1 MARRNRDGNQQNE
14 PLSLEEMDQE
24 QEQAEKN
31 EREAAGDEHPEAAYA
46 ALQAESNQ
54 EGNASTQEGGTP
66 STESSTGDQAQESQG
81 EGHTESQETPL
92 PAQPEETINRDE
104 EQPRQEIEGDTQ
116 PAAPTE
122 PKPVETTEGD
132 PRASDD
138 DEEEYYDVLIDTTG
152 DQPIDPPKVEETI
165 VREEEQV
172 EQAQQIPTIR
182 GTMTLQDIE
191 NRIDMVAKTAL
202 LGIEDYVRVMTET
215 GGHIRA
221 YMENKRF
228 VEHLGPSMQV
238 GFYNNIMNIINK
250 TDDNSFK
257 LAMNY
262 LMCLFQEHGH
272 SGKALAAERVMMF
285 MENMRVSHVD
295 VKCYHNLMT
304 LFTTCCDPRTRRKE
318 MRNMDMGKIVEYGL
332 STMAQN
338 RLINYFNS

>member
-1 MARRNRDGNQQNE
+1 MARRNRNGDQNE

-31 EREAAGDEHPEAAYA
+31 EKEAAGDEHPEAAYA
-46 ALQAESNQ
+46 ALQAESSQ
-54 EGNASTQEGGTP
+54 EGNASTQEGSTQA
-66 STESSTGDQAQESQG
+66 TESSTGDQAQETHE
-81 EGHTESQETPL
+81 EGHTEDQETPL

-116 PAAPTE
+116 LAAP
-122 PKPVETTEGD
+122 PQPVETTEGD

-172 EQAQQIPTIR
+172 EQAQLTPAIR

>member
-1 MARRNRDGNQQNE
+1 MARRNRNGEQNE

-46 ALQAESNQ
+46 ALQAESQNEANQ
-54 EGNASTQEGGTP
+54 P
-66 STESSTGDQAQESQG
+66 QAQEG
-81 EGHTESQETPL
+81 QETPKETTEENKEGNTETSQEEPL
-92 PAQPEETINRDE
+92 RTEETTVERE
-104 EQPRQEIEGDTQ
+104 EPRQEIESDTQ

-122 PKPVETTEGD
+122 PQPIETTEGD

-172 EQAQQIPTIR
+172 EQAQLTPTIR

>member
-1 MARRNRDGNQQNE
+1 MARRNRNGDQNE

-31 EREAAGDEHPEAAYA
+31 EKEAAGDEHPEAAYA
-46 ALQAESNQ
+46 ALQAESSQ
-54 EGNASTQEGGTP
+54 EGNTQATETSGDNQQEPSQEGN
-66 STESSTGDQAQESQG
+66 TEG
-81 EGHTESQETPL
+81 QETPL
-92 PAQPEETINRDE
+92 PAQPEETVRREDE
-104 EQPRQEIEGDTQ
+104 EPRQELQPDTQ
-116 PAAPTE
+116 PAAPPT
-122 PKPVETTEGD
+122 VETTDGD

-152 DQPIDPPKVEETI
+152 DQTIDPPKVEETI

-172 EQAQQIPTIR
+172 EQAQLTPAIR

-272 SGKALAAERVMMF
+272 SGRALAAERVMMF

>member
-1 MARRNRDGNQQNE
+1 MARRNRNGDQNE

-31 EREAAGDEHPEAAYA
+31 EKEAAGDEHPEAAYA
-46 ALQAESNQ
+46 ALQAESSQ
-54 EGNASTQEGGTP
+54 EGNASTQEGGTQA
-66 STESSTGDQAQESQG
+66 TESSNTENPQEAPQ
-81 EGHTESQETPL
+81 EGQTEGQETPL
-92 PAQPEETINRDE
+92 SAQPEETVRREDE
-104 EQPRQEIEGDTQ
+104 EPRQELQPDTQ
-116 PAAPTE
+116 PAAPQ
-122 PKPVETTEGD
+122 PVETTEGD
-132 PRASDD
+132 HRASDD

-172 EQAQQIPTIR
+172 EQAQLTPTIR

>member
-1 MARRNRDGNQQNE
+1 MARRNRDGNQNE
-14 PLSLEEMDQE
+14 PISLEEMDKE

-31 EREAAGDEHPEAAYA
+31 EAAAAGDEHPESAYA
-46 ALQAESNQ
+46 ALQAS
-54 EGNASTQEGGTP
+54 G
-66 STESSTGDQAQESQG
+66 
-81 EGHTESQETPL
+81 QETPQTEGQE
-92 PAQPEETINRDE
+92 PPKENTEAPNEPPQTEESPVAHDE
-104 EQPRQEIEGDTQ
+104 PRQEVEPDTQ
-116 PAAPTE
+116 PVSSP
-122 PKPVETTEGD
+122 PPQPVETTNGD

-152 DQPIDPPKVEETI
+152 DQHIDTPRVEETI

-172 EQAQQIPTIR
+172 EQAQLIPAIR

-202 LGIEDYVRVMTET
+202 YGIEDYVRIMTET

>member
-1 MARRNRDGNQQNE
+1 MARRNRNGDQNE

-31 EREAAGDEHPEAAYA
+31 EKEAAGDEHPEAAYA

-54 EGNASTQEGGTP
+54 EGGTP
-66 STESSTGDQAQESQG
+66 STDSSTGEQPQEAPQ
-81 EGHTESQETPL
+81 EGHIEGQETPL
-92 PAQPEETINRDE
+92 PTQPEETINRDE

-116 PAAPTE
+116 PTTQPQ
-122 PKPVETTEGD
+122 PVETTEGD

-172 EQAQQIPTIR
+172 EQAQLAPTIR

-272 SGKALAAERVMMF
+272 SGRALAAERVMMF

>member
-1 MARRNRDGNQQNE
+1 MAKRNRNDDQKE

-24 QEQAEKN
+24 QERAEKN
-31 EREAAGDEHPEAAYA
+31 EKEAAGDEHPESAYA
-46 ALQAESNQ
+46 ALQANGQANDKASPQAENQ
-54 EGNASTQEGGTP
+54 EPPKEPVAEAPREEPTQA
-66 STESSTGDQAQESQG
+66 D
-81 EGHTESQETPL
+81 ETTV
-92 PAQPEETINRDE
+92 ERDE
-104 EQPRQEIEGDTQ
+104 PRQELQPDTQ
-116 PAAPTE
+116 PAAPQ
-122 PKPVETTEGD
+122 PVETTEGD

-152 DQPIDPPKVEETI
+152 DKTIDPPKVEETI

-172 EQAQQIPTIR
+172 EQAQLIPAIR
-182 GTMTLQDIE
+182 GTMTLKDIE
-191 NRIDMVAKTAL
+191 NRIDMTAKTAL
-202 LGIEDYVRVMTET
+202 YGIEDYVRIMTET

-221 YMENKRF
+221 YMENKRY

-285 MENMRVSHVD
+285 MENMRISHVD

>member
-66 STESSTGDQAQESQG
+66 STESATGEQAQEAQG

-116 PAAPTE
+116 PTTP
-122 PKPVETTEGD
+122 PQPVETTEGD
-132 PRASDD
+132 HRASDD

-172 EQAQQIPTIR
+172 EQAQLTPAIR

>member
-1 MARRNRDGNQQNE
+1 MARRNRNGEQNE

-31 EREAAGDEHPEAAYA
+31 EKEAAGDEHPEAAYA
-46 ALQAESNQ
+46 ALQAESSQ
-54 EGNASTQEGGTP
+54 EGNTPAQEGETP
-66 STESSTGDQAQESQG
+66 SSGTSGEQTQAH
-81 EGHTESQETPL
+81 EGNTESQETPL
-92 PAQPEETINRDE
+92 PAQPEETVRREDE
-104 EQPRQEIEGDTQ
+104 EPRQELQPDTQ
-116 PAAPTE
+116 PAAPQ
-122 PKPVETTEGD
+122 PVETTEGD

-172 EQAQQIPTIR
+172 EQAQLTPAIR

>member
-1 MARRNRDGNQQNE
+1 MARRNRNGNQND
-14 PLSLEEMDQE
+14 PISLEEMDQE

-31 EREAAGDEHPEAAYA
+31 EKEAAGDEHPEAAYA
-46 ALQAESNQ
+46 ALQAENQ
-54 EGNASTQEGGTP
+54 EQANQPQTQEG
-66 STESSTGDQAQESQG
+66 
-81 EGHTESQETPL
+81 QETPKETTEENKEGNTET
-92 PAQPEETINRDE
+92 AQEEPPRTE
-104 EQPRQEIEGDTQ
+104 EREEPRQEIETDTQ

-122 PKPVETTEGD
+122 PVETTEGD

-152 DQPIDPPKVEETI
+152 DNQPIDPPKVEETI

-172 EQAQQIPTIR
+172 EQAQLTPTIR

-202 LGIEDYVRVMTET
+202 YGIEDYVRVMTET

>member
-1 MARRNRDGNQQNE
+1 MARRNRNGEQNE

-31 EREAAGDEHPEAAYA
+31 EKEAAGDEHPEAAYA
-46 ALQAESNQ
+46 ALQAESQ
-54 EGNASTQEGGTP
+54 EGNTPAQEGGTQA
-66 STESSTGDQAQESQG
+66 TESSTGEQPQEAHE
-81 EGHTESQETPL
+81 EGHTEGQETPL
-92 PAQPEETINRDE
+92 PAQPEETVNRDE
-104 EQPRQEIEGDTQ
+104 PRQEIEGDTQ
-116 PAAPTE
+116 PTAQPQ
-122 PKPVETTEGD
+122 PVETTEGD

>member
-1 MARRNRDGNQQNE
+1 MARRNRNGEQNE
-14 PLSLEEMDQE
+14 PLSLEEMEQE

-46 ALQAESNQ
+46 ALQAESQ
-54 EGNASTQEGGTP
+54 EGNTPAQEGGTT
-66 STESSTGDQAQESQG
+66 STEASGEQPQAQEG
-81 EGHTESQETPL
+81 RTESQETPL
-92 PAQPEETINRDE
+92 PAQPEETVRREDE
-104 EQPRQEIEGDTQ
+104 EPRQEVQPDPQ
-116 PAAPTE
+116 PATPQ
-122 PKPVETTEGD
+122 PVETTEGD

-172 EQAQQIPTIR
+172 EQAQLTPAIR

>member
-1 MARRNRDGNQQNE
+1 MARRNRNGDQKE
-14 PLSLEEMDQE
+14 PISLEEMDQE

-46 ALQAESNQ
+46 ALQAESQ
-54 EGNASTQEGGTP
+54 EQAGQP
-66 STESSTGDQAQESQG
+66 QAQ
-81 EGHTESQETPL
+81 
-92 PAQPEETINRDE
+92 
-104 EQPRQEIEGDTQ
+104 
-116 PAAPTE
+116 
-122 PKPVETTEGD
+122 EGD

-165 VREEEQV
+165 VREEEQA
-172 EQAQQIPTIR
+172 EQAQLIPAIR

-191 NRIDMVAKTAL
+191 NRIDMTAKTAL
-202 LGIEDYVRVMTET
+202 YGIEDYVRIMTET

-221 YMENKRF
+221 YMENKRY

>member
-1 MARRNRDGNQQNE
+1 MARRNRNGDQNE
-14 PLSLEEMDQE
+14 PLSLEEMEQE

-31 EREAAGDEHPEAAYA
+31 EKEAAGDEHPEAAYA
-46 ALQAESNQ
+46 ALQAESQEQAGQPQAQ
-54 EGNASTQEGGTP
+54 EGQETP
-66 STESSTGDQAQESQG
+66 KEPTEENKEGNTESSTE
-81 EGHTESQETPL
+81 EPL
-92 PAQPEETINRDE
+92 RTEETTVERE
-104 EQPRQEIEGDTQ
+104 EPRQEIEGDTQ
-116 PAAPTE
+116 PTATSQ
-122 PKPVETTEGD
+122 PVETTEGD

-152 DQPIDPPKVEETI
+152 DRPIDPPKVEETI

-172 EQAQQIPTIR
+172 EQAQLTPAIR

-202 LGIEDYVRVMTET
+202 LGIEDYVRIMTET

-272 SGKALAAERVMMF
+272 SGRALAAERVMMF

>member
-1 MARRNRDGNQQNE
+1 MARRNRNGNQNE
-14 PLSLEEMDQE
+14 PLSLEEMEQE

-31 EREAAGDEHPEAAYA
+31 EKEAAGDEHPEAAYA
-46 ALQAESNQ
+46 ALQAENQ
-54 EGNASTQEGGTP
+54 EQANQPQVQEGQETP
-66 STESSTGDQAQESQG
+66 KETTEENKESNTETSTESHAAPEKDADK
-81 EGHTESQETPL
+81 ETTVER
-92 PAQPEETINRDE
+92 EE
-104 EQPRQEIEGDTQ
+104 PRQEIESDTQ

-122 PKPVETTEGD
+122 SQPVETTEGD

-152 DQPIDPPKVEETI
+152 DNQPIDPPKVEETI

-172 EQAQQIPTIR
+172 EQAQLTPTIR

-272 SGKALAAERVMMF
+272 SGRALAAERVMMF

>member
-1 MARRNRDGNQQNE
+1 MARRNRNGDQKE
-14 PLSLEEMDQE
+14 PISLEEMDKE

-31 EREAAGDEHPEAAYA
+31 EAAAAGDEHPESAYA
-46 ALQAESNQ
+46 ALQAESQ
-54 EGNASTQEGGTP
+54 EGNTPAQEGGTT
-66 STESSTGDQAQESQG
+66 STESSTGDQAQETHE

-104 EQPRQEIEGDTQ
+104 PRQEIEGDTQ
-116 PAAPTE
+116 PTTPT
-122 PKPVETTEGD
+122 PQPVETTEGD

-152 DQPIDPPKVEETI
+152 DNQPIDTPRVEETI

-172 EQAQQIPTIR
+172 EQAQLIPAIR

-202 LGIEDYVRVMTET
+202 YGIEDYVRIMTET

>member
-1 MARRNRDGNQQNE
+1 MARRNRNGDQNE
-14 PLSLEEMDQE
+14 PISLEEMDQE

-31 EREAAGDEHPEAAYA
+31 EKEAAGDEHPEAAYA
-46 ALQAESNQ
+46 ALQAESQ
-54 EGNASTQEGGTP
+54 EGNTQAQEGETP
-66 STESSTGDQAQESQG
+66 STGASGDNPQEAPQ
-81 EGHTESQETPL
+81 EGHTEGQETPL

-116 PAAPTE
+116 PAAPQ
-122 PKPVETTEGD
+122 PVETTEGD

-152 DQPIDPPKVEETI
+152 DQTIDPPKVEETI

-172 EQAQQIPTIR
+172 EQAQLTPTIR

>member
-1 MARRNRDGNQQNE
+1 MARRNRNGDQNE

-46 ALQAESNQ
+46 ALQAESQ
-54 EGNASTQEGGTP
+54 EQAGQP
-66 STESSTGDQAQESQG
+66 QAQEGQA
-81 EGHTESQETPL
+81 ESQETPQEGSTGSNTETSQEEPL
-92 PAQPEETINRDE
+92 RTEETTVERE
-104 EQPRQEIEGDTQ
+104 EPRQEIESDTQ
-116 PAAPTE
+116 PATPTE
-122 PKPVETTEGD
+122 SQPVETTEGD
-132 PRASDD
+132 PRTSDD

-152 DQPIDPPKVEETI
+152 DQPIEPPKVEETI

>member
-1 MARRNRDGNQQNE
+1 MARRNRNGEQNE

-31 EREAAGDEHPEAAYA
+31 EKEAAGDEHPEAAYA
-46 ALQAESNQ
+46 ALQAEGSQ
-54 EGNASTQEGGTP
+54 EGETP
-66 STESSTGDQAQESQG
+66 SSGASGEQPQEAPQ
-81 EGHTESQETPL
+81 EGHTESPETPL

-104 EQPRQEIEGDTQ
+104 PRQEIEGDTQ
-116 PAAPTE
+116 PAAPQ
-122 PKPVETTEGD
+122 PVETTEGD

-172 EQAQQIPTIR
+172 EQAQLTPAIR

>member
-1 MARRNRDGNQQNE
+1 MARRNRNGEQNE

-46 ALQAESNQ
+46 ALQAESSQ
-54 EGNASTQEGGTP
+54 EGNPAAEGNTPATETSGDNQQEP
-66 STESSTGDQAQESQG
+66 SQ
-81 EGHTESQETPL
+81 EGHTEGQETPL
-92 PAQPEETINRDE
+92 PAQPEETVRREDE
-104 EQPRQEIEGDTQ
+104 EPRQELQPDTQ
-116 PAAPTE
+116 PATPQ
-122 PKPVETTEGD
+122 PVETTEGD

-172 EQAQQIPTIR
+172 EQAQLTPAIR

>member
-1 MARRNRDGNQQNE
+1 MARRNRDGNQNE

-31 EREAAGDEHPEAAYA
+31 EAAAAGDEHPEAAYA
-46 ALQAESNQ
+46 ALQAESQ
-54 EGNASTQEGGTP
+54 EGNTSTQEGGTP
-66 STESSTGDQAQESQG
+66 STESATGEQAQEAQG
-81 EGHTESQETPL
+81 EGNTESLETPL

-116 PAAPTE
+116 PQAPTQ
-122 PKPVETTEGD
+122 PVETTEGD

-182 GTMTLQDIE
+182 GNMTLQDIE

-262 LMCLFQEHGH
+262 LMLLFQEHGH

>member
-1 MARRNRDGNQQNE
+1 MARRNRNGNQNE
-14 PLSLEEMDQE
+14 PLSLEEMEQE

-31 EREAAGDEHPEAAYA
+31 EKEAAGDEHPEAAYA
-46 ALQAESNQ
+46 ALQAENQ
-54 EGNASTQEGGTP
+54 P
-66 STESSTGDQAQESQG
+66 QAQEGQESPKETTEENK
-81 EGHTESQETPL
+81 EGNTEAST
-92 PAQPEETINRDE
+92 EETTVKRE
-104 EQPRQEIEGDTQ
+104 EPRQEIESDTQ

-122 PKPVETTEGD
+122 PQPVEITEGD

-138 DEEEYYDVLIDTTG
+138 DEEEYYDVLIDTIG
-152 DQPIDPPKVEETI
+152 DNQPIDPPKVEETI

-172 EQAQQIPTIR
+172 EQAQLTPTIR
-182 GTMTLQDIE
+182 GAMTLQDIE

-202 LGIEDYVRVMTET
+202 YGIEDYVRVMTET

-262 LMCLFQEHGH
+262 LMCLFQEHSH

>member
-1 MARRNRDGNQQNE
+1 MARRNRNGNQNE
-14 PLSLEEMDQE
+14 PLSLEEMEQE

-31 EREAAGDEHPEAAYA
+31 EKEAAGDEHPEAAYA
-46 ALQAESNQ
+46 ALQAESQ
-54 EGNASTQEGGTP
+54 EKREQE
-66 STESSTGDQAQESQG
+66 E
-81 EGHTESQETPL
+81 QETPKESTEENKEGNTET
-92 PAQPEETINRDE
+92 AQEEPPLTE
-104 EQPRQEIEGDTQ
+104 EREEPRQEIEGDTW

-122 PKPVETTEGD
+122 SQPVETTEGD

-152 DQPIDPPKVEETI
+152 NDQPIDPPKVEETI

-172 EQAQQIPTIR
+172 EQAQLTPTIR

-202 LGIEDYVRVMTET
+202 YGIEDYVRVMTET

-272 SGKALAAERVMMF
+272 SGRALAAERVMMF

>member
-1 MARRNRDGNQQNE
+1 MARRNRNGDQNE

-46 ALQAESNQ
+46 ALQAESSQ
-54 EGNASTQEGGTP
+54 EGNASTQEGETP
-66 STESSTGDQAQESQG
+66 STGASGDQPQESHE
-81 EGHTESQETPL
+81 EGHTEGQETPL
-92 PAQPEETINRDE
+92 PTQPEETINRDE

-116 PAAPTE
+116 PATPQ
-122 PKPVETTEGD
+122 PVETTEGD

>member
-1 MARRNRDGNQQNE
+1 MARRNRNGEQNE

-46 ALQAESNQ
+46 ALQAESSQ
-54 EGNASTQEGGTP
+54 EGNASTQEGSTQA
-66 STESSTGDQAQESQG
+66 TESSTGDQTQESPQ
-81 EGHTESQETPL
+81 EGHTEDQETPL
-92 PAQPEETINRDE
+92 TAQPEETINRDE
-104 EQPRQEIEGDTQ
+104 PRQEIEGDTQ
-116 PAAPTE
+116 PAASQ
-122 PKPVETTEGD
+122 PVETTDGD
-132 PRASDD
+132 PRVSDD
-138 DEEEYYDVLIDTTG
+138 DEEEYYDVLIDNTG
-152 DQPIDPPKVEETI
+152 DKTIDPPKVEETI

-172 EQAQQIPTIR
+172 EQAQLIPAIR

-202 LGIEDYVRVMTET
+202 YGIEDYVRIMTET

>member
-1 MARRNRDGNQQNE
+1 MARRNRNGDQNE
-14 PLSLEEMDQE
+14 PISLEEMDQE

-46 ALQAESNQ
+46 ALQAEGSQEGETPSSGTSSDNPQEPAQ
-54 EGNASTQEGGTP
+54 EGNTEG
-66 STESSTGDQAQESQG
+66 
-81 EGHTESQETPL
+81 QETPL
-92 PAQPEETINRDE
+92 PAQPEETVRREDE
-104 EQPRQEIEGDTQ
+104 EPRQELQPDTQ
-116 PAAPTE
+116 PAAPQ
-122 PKPVETTEGD
+122 PVETTEGD
-132 PRASDD
+132 HRASDD

-152 DQPIDPPKVEETI
+152 DQTIDPPKVEETI
-165 VREEEQV
+165 AREEEQV
-172 EQAQQIPTIR
+172 EQAQLTPTIR

-202 LGIEDYVRVMTET
+202 YGIEDYVRIMTET

-272 SGKALAAERVMMF
+272 SGRALAAERVMMF

-295 VKCYHNLMT
+295 VRCYHNLMT

>member
-1 MARRNRDGNQQNE
+1 MARRNRNGNQNE
-14 PLSLEEMDQE
+14 PLSLEEMEQE

-31 EREAAGDEHPEAAYA
+31 EKEAAGDEHPESAYA
-46 ALQAESNQ
+46 ALQAENQ
-54 EGNASTQEGGTP
+54 GQANQP
-66 STESSTGDQAQESQG
+66 QAQEGQESPKESTEENK
-81 EGHTESQETPL
+81 EGNIETSQEEPL
-92 PAQPEETINRDE
+92 RTVEREE
-104 EQPRQEIEGDTQ
+104 PRQEIESDTQ

-122 PKPVETTEGD
+122 PVETTEGD

-152 DQPIDPPKVEETI
+152 DNQPIDPPKVEETI

-172 EQAQQIPTIR
+172 EQAQLTPTIR

-202 LGIEDYVRVMTET
+202 YGIEDYVRVMTET

>member
-1 MARRNRDGNQQNE
+1 MARRNRNGDQKE
-14 PLSLEEMDQE
+14 PISLEEMDQE

-31 EREAAGDEHPEAAYA
+31 EAAAAGDEHPESAYA
-46 ALQAESNQ
+46 ALQA
-54 EGNASTQEGGTP
+54 G
-66 STESSTGDQAQESQG
+66 
-81 EGHTESQETPL
+81 SQETPQTEGQET
-92 PAQPEETINRDE
+92 PKENTEVPNESPQTEESPEARDE
-104 EQPRQEIEGDTQ
+104 PRQEVEPDTQ
-116 PAAPTE
+116 PVAAPE
-122 PKPVETTEGD
+122 KEAAKPVETTNDD

-152 DQPIDPPKVEETI
+152 DQHIDTPRVEETI

>member
-1 MARRNRDGNQQNE
+1 MARRNRNGDQNE

-31 EREAAGDEHPEAAYA
+31 EKEAAGDEHPEAAYA
-46 ALQAESNQ
+46 ALQAESSQ
-54 EGNASTQEGGTP
+54 EGNASTQEGGTQA
-66 STESSTGDQAQESQG
+66 TESSTGDQTQETPQ
-81 EGHTESQETPL
+81 EGHTEGQEAPL
-92 PAQPEETINRDE
+92 PAQPEETVRREDE
-104 EQPRQEIEGDTQ
+104 EPRQELQPDTQ
-116 PAAPTE
+116 PTTTPQ
-122 PKPVETTEGD
+122 PVETTEGD

-172 EQAQQIPTIR
+172 EQAQLTPTIR

>member
-1 MARRNRDGNQQNE
+1 MARRNRNGDQKE
-14 PLSLEEMDQE
+14 PISLEEMDKE

-31 EREAAGDEHPEAAYA
+31 EAAAAGDEHPESAYA
-46 ALQAESNQ
+46 ALQAESQNEANQ
-54 EGNASTQEGGTP
+54 P
-66 STESSTGDQAQESQG
+66 QAQEGQESPKESIEASTEENK
-81 EGHTESQETPL
+81 EGNTETSQEEPL
-92 PAQPEETINRDE
+92 RTEETTVKRE
-104 EQPRQEIEGDTQ
+104 EPRQEIEGDTQ
-116 PAAPTE
+116 PTAPTE
-122 PKPVETTEGD
+122 PTQPVETTEGD

-152 DQPIDPPKVEETI
+152 DQHIDTPRVEETI

-172 EQAQQIPTIR
+172 EQAQLIPAIR

-202 LGIEDYVRVMTET
+202 YGIEDYVRIMTET

>member
-1 MARRNRDGNQQNE
+1 MARRNRNGDQKE
-14 PLSLEEMDQE
+14 PISLEEMDQE

-31 EREAAGDEHPEAAYA
+31 EKEAAGDEHPEAAYA
-46 ALQAESNQ
+46 ALQAESSQ
-54 EGNASTQEGGTP
+54 EGNTPAQEGGTP
-66 STESSTGDQAQESQG
+66 SAESSTGDQAQETHE
-81 EGHTESQETPL
+81 EGHTESPETPL

-104 EQPRQEIEGDTQ
+104 PRQEIEGDTQ
-116 PAAPTE
+116 PAAPT
-122 PKPVETTEGD
+122 PQPVETTNGD

-152 DQPIDPPKVEETI
+152 DQHIDPPKVEETI
-165 VREEEQV
+165 VREEEQA
-172 EQAQQIPTIR
+172 EQAQLIPAIR

-202 LGIEDYVRVMTET
+202 YGIEDYVRIMTET

-285 MENMRVSHVD
+285 MENMRISHVD

>member
-1 MARRNRDGNQQNE
+1 MARRNRNGNQNE
-14 PLSLEEMDQE
+14 PLSLEEMEQE

-31 EREAAGDEHPEAAYA
+31 EKEAAGDEHPEAAYA
-46 ALQAESNQ
+46 ALQAESQ
-54 EGNASTQEGGTP
+54 EQAGQP
-66 STESSTGDQAQESQG
+66 QAQEG
-81 EGHTESQETPL
+81 QETPKESTEENKEGNTET
-92 PAQPEETINRDE
+92 AQEEPLHTE
-104 EQPRQEIEGDTQ
+104 EREEPRQEIESDTQ
-116 PAAPTE
+116 PTTPTQ
-122 PKPVETTEGD
+122 PVETTEGD

-152 DQPIDPPKVEETI
+152 DNQPIDPPKVEETI
-165 VREEEQV
+165 AREEEQV
-172 EQAQQIPTIR
+172 EQAQLTPTIR

-202 LGIEDYVRVMTET
+202 YGIEDYVRVMTET

-285 MENMRVSHVD
+285 MENMRVSHMD

>member
-1 MARRNRDGNQQNE
+1 MARRNRNGNQNE
-14 PLSLEEMDQE
+14 PLSLEEMEQE

-31 EREAAGDEHPEAAYA
+31 EKEAAGDEHPEAAYA
-46 ALQAESNQ
+46 ALQAENQ
-54 EGNASTQEGGTP
+54 PQTQEGQESPKET
-66 STESSTGDQAQESQG
+66 TEENKEGSSETAQE
-81 EGHTESQETPL
+81 EPLRTEER
-92 PAQPEETINRDE
+92 EE
-104 EQPRQEIEGDTQ
+104 PHQEIESDTQ
-116 PAAPTE
+116 PTTPTE
-122 PKPVETTEGD
+122 PTQPVETTEGD

-152 DQPIDPPKVEETI
+152 DNQPIDPPKVEETI

-172 EQAQQIPTIR
+172 EQAQLTPTIR

>member
-1 MARRNRDGNQQNE
+1 MARRNRNGDQNE

-46 ALQAESNQ
+46 ALQAEDSQ
-54 EGNASTQEGGTP
+54 EGNTPAQEGGTP
-66 STESSTGDQAQESQG
+66 STETSGEQPQAQEG
-81 EGHTESQETPL
+81 NTEGQETPL
-92 PAQPEETINRDE
+92 PAQPEETVRREDE
-104 EQPRQEIEGDTQ
+104 EPRQELQPDTQ
-116 PAAPTE
+116 PAAPQ
-122 PKPVETTEGD
+122 PVETTDGD

-152 DQPIDPPKVEETI
+152 DQTIDPPKVEETI

-172 EQAQQIPTIR
+172 EQAQLTPAIR

-202 LGIEDYVRVMTET
+202 YGIEDYVRIMTET

-285 MENMRVSHVD
+285 MENMRISHVD

>member
-1 MARRNRDGNQQNE
+1 MARRNRNGDQKE
-14 PLSLEEMDQE
+14 PISLEEMDKE

-31 EREAAGDEHPEAAYA
+31 EAAAAGDEHPESAYA
-46 ALQAESNQ
+46 ALQA
-54 EGNASTQEGGTP
+54 G
-66 STESSTGDQAQESQG
+66 
-81 EGHTESQETPL
+81 SQETPQTEGQET
-92 PAQPEETINRDE
+92 PKENTEVPNESPQTEESPEARDE
-104 EQPRQEIEGDTQ
+104 PRQEVEPDTQ
-116 PAAPTE
+116 PVAAPE
-122 PKPVETTEGD
+122 KDAAKPVETTNGD

-152 DQPIDPPKVEETI
+152 DQHIDTPRVEETI

-172 EQAQQIPTIR
+172 EQAQLIPAIR

-202 LGIEDYVRVMTET
+202 YGIEDYVRIMTET

-250 TDDNSFK
+250 TDDNSFR

>member
-1 MARRNRDGNQQNE
+1 MARRNRNGDQNE

-31 EREAAGDEHPEAAYA
+31 EKEAAGDEHPEAAYA
-46 ALQAESNQ
+46 ALQADSSQ
-54 EGNASTQEGGTP
+54 EGNASTQEGSTQA
-66 STESSTGDQAQESQG
+66 TESSTGDQTQEPHE
-81 EGHTESQETPL
+81 EGQETPL

-116 PAAPTE
+116 PAAPQ
-122 PKPVETTEGD
+122 PVETTEGD

-152 DQPIDPPKVEETI
+152 DQTIDPPKVEETI
-165 VREEEQV
+165 VREEEPV
-172 EQAQQIPTIR
+172 EQAQLTPAIR

-202 LGIEDYVRVMTET
+202 LGIEDYVRIMTET
-215 GGHIRA
+215 GGYIRA

>member
-1 MARRNRDGNQQNE
+1 MARRNRNGDQKE
-14 PLSLEEMDQE
+14 PISLEEMDKE

-31 EREAAGDEHPEAAYA
+31 EAAAAGDEHPEAAYA
-46 ALQAESNQ
+46 ALQAESQ
-54 EGNASTQEGGTP
+54 EQAGQTQEG
-66 STESSTGDQAQESQG
+66 Q
-81 EGHTESQETPL
+81 TESQETSKEPTEENKEGNTEASTEEPL
-92 PAQPEETINRDE
+92 RTEETTVERE
-104 EQPRQEIEGDTQ
+104 EPRQEIEGDTQ
-116 PAAPTE
+116 PAAPQ
-122 PKPVETTEGD
+122 PVETTEGD

-172 EQAQQIPTIR
+172 EQAQLTPAIR

-202 LGIEDYVRVMTET
+202 YGIEDYVRIMTET

-272 SGKALAAERVMMF
+272 SGRALAAERVMMF

>member
-1 MARRNRDGNQQNE
+1 MAKRNRNGDQKE

-31 EREAAGDEHPEAAYA
+31 EKEAAGDEHPEAAYA
-46 ALQAESNQ
+46 ALQANGQANSQESPQAENQ
-54 EGNASTQEGGTP
+54 EPPKEPVIEAPREEPTQVEESTVE
-66 STESSTGDQAQESQG
+66 
-81 EGHTESQETPL
+81 
-92 PAQPEETINRDE
+92 RDE
-104 EQPRQEIEGDTQ
+104 PRQELQPDTQ
-116 PAAPTE
+116 PAAPQ
-122 PKPVETTEGD
+122 PVETTDGD

-152 DQPIDPPKVEETI
+152 DKTIDPPKVEETI

-172 EQAQQIPTIR
+172 EQAQLIPAIR
-182 GTMTLQDIE
+182 GTMTLKDIE
-191 NRIDMVAKTAL
+191 NRIDMTAKTAL
-202 LGIEDYVRVMTET
+202 YGIEDYVRIMTET

-262 LMCLFQEHGH
+262 LMCLFQEHSH

>member
-1 MARRNRDGNQQNE
+1 MARRNRNGNQNE
-14 PLSLEEMDQE
+14 PLSLEEMEQE
-24 QEQAEKN
+24 QGQAEKN
-31 EREAAGDEHPEAAYA
+31 EKEAVGDEHPEAAYA
-46 ALQAESNQ
+46 ALQAKNQ
-54 EGNASTQEGGTP
+54 P
-66 STESSTGDQAQESQG
+66 QAQEG
-81 EGHTESQETPL
+81 QETPKEST
-92 PAQPEETINRDE
+92 EENKEGNTEASTE
-104 EQPRQEIEGDTQ
+104 EPLRTEEREEPRQEIESDTQ
-116 PAAPTE
+116 PAAPTAPHAASE
-122 PKPVETTEGD
+122 NDAVKPTEPVETTEGD

-152 DQPIDPPKVEETI
+152 DNQPIDPPKVEETI

-272 SGKALAAERVMMF
+272 SGRALAAERVMMF